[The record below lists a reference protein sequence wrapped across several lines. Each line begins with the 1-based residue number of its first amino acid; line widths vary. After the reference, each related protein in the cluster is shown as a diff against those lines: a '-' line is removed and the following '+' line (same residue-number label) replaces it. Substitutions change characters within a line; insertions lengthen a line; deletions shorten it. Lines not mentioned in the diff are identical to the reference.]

1 MWRPKKVCNECKSF
15 KGRHMDW
22 YNSDTNSDVCF
33 FHITRPINSILTRS
47 PGRSHR
53 LGAQSTRL
61 PFPAPPS
68 DTSPKARCYLCVWPA
83 GSRLE
88 VPVTPPPWIQVIC
101 YTGSQNSGTFYF
113 LGYQFIMKGFNSE
126 TARWERCPGQGMW
139 EKVQSF
145 HALWTLHPPSASMCP
160 STQKHSKPSPLGV
173 LWHLYYIGMMD

>member
-1 MWRPKKVCNECKSF
+1 MNFKIKSMWRPKKVCNECKSF

-68 DTSPKARCYLCVWPA
+68 DTSPKARCYLCV
-83 GSRLE
+83 
-88 VPVTPPPWIQVIC
+88 
-101 YTGSQNSGTFYF
+101 
-113 LGYQFIMKGFNSE
+113 
-126 TARWERCPGQGMW
+126 
-139 EKVQSF
+139 
-145 HALWTLHPPSASMCP
+145 
-160 STQKHSKPSPLGV
+160 
-173 LWHLYYIGMMD
+173 